1 MDNKFYLSAKN
12 LTKVF
17 GNYRA
22 VDNVNFDIKNGEFF
36 SLLGPS
42 GCGKTTIIRMIAGFE
57 VPDGGDILIDGKSI
71 VNIPIEKREVGV
83 VFQNYALFSNM
94 KVKDNIIYGLK
105 VRKKPKKE
113 IEEILNYYLNLMGLE
128 KLSGRFPH
136 ELSGGQQQRVALA
149 RALAIKPRI
158 LLLDEP
164 LSNLDLKLREEMREE
179 LIRIKNIEKIT
190 IIYVTHD
197 QSEAL
202 YLADKIAVMN
212 MGKIYQFDSPND
224 IYNFPKNLFT
234 AKFVG
239 DTNILSKERIIS
251 IFNKSINNNKNDMVN
266 LIKDYDNNQLF
277 SLRPEKISITY
288 SDLQYNNDIEESD
301 NLFFEVLLANYRFFG
316 SFYSLFVKI
325 DDGKLIHLYSYDNSF
340 KYFENKKLMI
350 YFKANNLIPVENI

>member
-1 MDNKFYLSAKN
+1 MDNKFYLSVKN
-12 LTKVF
+12 LTKIF
-17 GNYRA
+17 GNYKA

-57 VPDGGDILIDGKSI
+57 PPNGGDILIDGKSI
-71 VNIPIEKREVGV
+71 VNIPIEKREIGV

-105 VRKKPKKE
+105 IRKKPKKE

-128 KLSGRFPH
+128 KLSDRFPH

-149 RALAIKPRI
+149 RALAIKPKL

-179 LIRIKNIEKIT
+179 LMRIKNIEKIT

-212 MGKIYQFDSPND
+212 AGKICQFDSPKN
-224 IYNFPKNLFT
+224 IYNSPKNLFT

-239 DTNILSKERIIS
+239 DTNIFSKERIIS
-251 IFNKSINNNKNDMVN
+251 LLNKNNNRNDIFEIIKNY
-266 LIKDYDNNQLF
+266 KDNQLF
-277 SLRPEKISITY
+277 SIRPEKIKIE
-288 SDLQYNNDIEESD
+288 DNFEEDKENNIV
-301 NLFFEVLLANYRFFG
+301 FFEGLLIKYRFSG
-316 SFYSLFVKI
+316 VLSSLIIKI
-325 DDGKLIHLYSYDNSF
+325 DEEEPIQAYSYDNDF
-340 KYFENKKLMI
+340 KYFEDKKLKI
-350 YFKANNLIPVENI
+350 YFSANNLIPLENI